1 MGETR
6 QIVPVFPLLIK
17 KVTSY
22 RAAAVRKSAKT
33 CCGALRWRKFAKFPE
48 SGHIC
53 ILLPDKWIVGGGG
66 GLGGRLIPN

>member
-22 RAAAVRKSAKT
+22 RAAGGRKSAKT
-33 CCGALRWRKFAKFPE
+33 RRGALRWRKFAKFPE
-48 SGHIC
+48 SGHIY
-53 ILLPDKWIVGGGG
+53 IPLPDKRDVGEG
-66 GLGGRLIPN
+66 GLGGV